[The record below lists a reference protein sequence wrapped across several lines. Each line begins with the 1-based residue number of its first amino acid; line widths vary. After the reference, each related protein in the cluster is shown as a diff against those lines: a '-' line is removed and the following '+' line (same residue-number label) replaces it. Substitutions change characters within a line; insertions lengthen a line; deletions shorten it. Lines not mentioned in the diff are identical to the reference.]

1 MKNLNNLTAEELLNY
16 IANSS
21 LSSEEIKRICKE
33 WLKHNYMDDWL
44 CE

>member
-1 MKNLNNLTAEELLNY
+1 MKNINNMTAEELIEYL
-16 IANSS
+16 SKTD
-21 LSSEEIKRICKE
+21 LSSEEIKKICRE

>member
-16 IANSS
+16 IANSD
-21 LSSEEIKRICKE
+21 LSSEEIKKICRE
-33 WLKHNYMDDWL
+33 WLKYNYMDDWL